1 MEHTAYDI
9 RNKMVRADTL
19 HLRHKNAPHTDG
31 DRYCIVLYN
40 KDLNYSGSHIHLRS
54 AAIEQQAPGVTGYT
68 LTFDTDEVRAA
79 RAKLLSI
86 LAHTKLPKDRC
97 TNLKGNSVVKPHSK
111 YGANTAQFV
120 SFGVT
125 ASRKS
130 QTARAA
136 LGLYT
141 RESQNAN
148 NTKFHKLHAAFCE
161 YMDVFCPGRFGDD
174 GVYHAC
180 IISLN
185 SQCEWHQDKHNIGHA
200 SLSALGDFQG
210 GHLLIEEM

>member
-1 MEHTAYDI
+1 MEYTAYDI
-9 RNKMVRADTL
+9 RNRMVRADTL
-19 HLRHKNAPHTDG
+19 RLLHKNAPHTDG

-54 AAIEQQAPGVTGYT
+54 AAVKQQAPSETGYT
-68 LTFDTDEVRAA
+68 LTFDTDEVTRA
-79 RAKLLSI
+79 RAKLVSI
-86 LAHTKLPKDRC
+86 LTHTKLPKDRC
-97 TNLKGNSVVKPHSK
+97 TNLKGNSIVKAHSK
-111 YGANTAQFV
+111 YSGQAEFI

-148 NTKFHKLHAAFCE
+148 NERYPQLHAAFCA

>member
-1 MEHTAYDI
+1 
-9 RNKMVRADTL
+9 MVRADTTEL
-19 HLRHKNAPHTDG
+19 LHKNEPHKGG
-31 DRYCIVLYN
+31 DRYVIVCYN
-40 KDLNYSGSHIHLRS
+40 KDLNYSGSNFHLRS
-54 AAIEQQAPGVTGYT
+54 AAIKAQAPDATGYT
-68 LTFDTDEVRAA
+68 QVFDTDEVRAA
-79 RAKLLSI
+79 RAKLISI

-148 NTKFHKLHAAFCE
+148 NERYPQLYAAFCE
-161 YMDVFCPGRFGDD
+161 YMGVFAPGRFGDEAT
-174 GVYHAC
+174 YHAC

-185 SQCEWHQDKHNIGHA
+185 SQCEWHLDKHNIGHA

-210 GHLLIEEM
+210 GHLLIEDR